1 MLYGAPVKLAVGLG
15 TRPAHS
21 RALAA
26 IQQLEVDAGHIGGPT
41 HQAVQCIDLADEM
54 ALSYA
59 ADRRIARH
67 LADRPDLVG
76 EQKRAGTDAR
86 GRSSGLAACMS
97 PAHHDDVILLSH
109 HDQYLVT
116 SRCLRHT

>member
-1 MLYGAPVKLAVGLG
+1 MPPIDGLHDIS
-15 TRPAHS
+15 P
-21 RALAA
+21 
-26 IQQLEVDAGHIGGPT
+26 IVPI
-41 HQAVQCIDLADEM
+41 
-54 ALSYA
+54 
-59 ADRRIARH
+59 
-67 LADRPDLVG
+67 LVG